1 VDNKKDKQII
11 IKVICVIASF
21 VFWLY
26 VANTKNPIRDKRIT
40 LKVVMENTD
49 VIEKSKLAILPDEDF
64 ELSVRV
70 EGPMLELSYLNE
82 EDIVLK
88 ADFAQVNL
96 SEGINRIPVYVSR
109 IPKNIDIVDKDNL
122 SIDVNLDDL
131 IEKSVPVRE
140 NISVTTKSGYSAS
153 KPIITPQK
161 VKVKGAEQYVQNVS
175 YVLVATSLEKIDKD
189 EELNLPL
196 QPYDEAGRE
205 VKNVT
210 VEPQTVNVVVPVK
223 KTKKVAIKVETTGN
237 VAYGGILKSVEAVPS
252 TIEIAG
258 DEKVLESI
266 NEIKTEVIDLTD
278 ISEDKTMEVKLV
290 LDKVTT
296 VSGKD
301 SVNVKLAIEKLE
313 QKNISVDINFI
324 NLAEGLKFQSEYK
337 KVSFVVSGAETVIKK
352 LKAEDI
358 KCTVDLKD
366 LLVEAEYPS
375 LQVRVTAPENVT
387 IQSYSPETVKVT
399 IEKIES
405 DSGGPDEINR
415 ENTDDGDQ
423 SIQ

>member
-1 VDNKKDKQII
+1 MDNKKDKQII

-140 NISVTTKSGYSAS
+140 NISVTTKSD
-153 KPIITPQK
+153 IQ
-161 VKVKGAEQYVQNVS
+161 
-175 YVLVATSLEKIDKD
+175 
-189 EELNLPL
+189 L
-196 QPYDEAGRE
+196 QS
-205 VKNVT
+205 
-210 VEPQTVNVVVPVK
+210 Q
-223 KTKKVAIKVETTGN
+223 
-237 VAYGGILKSVEAVPS
+237 
-252 TIEIAG
+252 
-258 DEKVLESI
+258 
-266 NEIKTEVIDLTD
+266 
-278 ISEDKTMEVKLV
+278 
-290 LDKVTT
+290 
-296 VSGKD
+296 
-301 SVNVKLAIEKLE
+301 
-313 QKNISVDINFI
+313 
-324 NLAEGLKFQSEYK
+324 
-337 KVSFVVSGAETVIKK
+337 
-352 LKAEDI
+352 
-358 KCTVDLKD
+358 
-366 LLVEAEYPS
+366 
-375 LQVRVTAPENVT
+375 
-387 IQSYSPETVKVT
+387 
-399 IEKIES
+399 
-405 DSGGPDEINR
+405 
-415 ENTDDGDQ
+415 
-423 SIQ
+423 